1 MGGDPEDAL
10 VMGRFPVVDLNAAVV
25 GLDDPSLGMFQ
36 PHRAAIQDQ
45 NLVVRRGSPTVAGS
59 EREPPGFRMA
69 HVEQV
74 IRSSCRRGKT
84 PFELLVTAEGA
95 QVVEEELT
103 AIDEGYVA

>member
-1 MGGDPEDAL
+1 
-10 VMGRFPVVDLNAAVV
+10 
-25 GLDDPSLGMFQ
+25 
-36 PHRAAIQDQ
+36 
-45 NLVVRRGSPTVAGS
+45 VAGS
-59 EREPPGFRMA
+59 DREPPGFRMA